1 MRPDLAD
8 LVERLRAGDPRALPR
23 LISLLERGS
32 DQGQRALSALYP
44 QTGRAQIIGITGPPG
59 AGKST
64 LVNALIGSFR
74 ATGRRVAVLAIDPSS
89 PYSGGAVLGDRIR
102 MMERHADDGVF
113 IRSMASRGRLGGLAA
128 AASDVVHLLDA
139 AGFDVILLETVGAGQ
154 DGVDIARL
162 ARTVVVLQVPGLG
175 DGVQAIKAGMLE
187 VGDILVVNKADL
199 PGAKEVGRLLR
210 QSVMPLTPGDAPEI
224 PVLYTAAST
233 AEGIDELR
241 DAIDAHGQIVL
252 AAGEAEARAEA
263 AARGEVLDRLRF
275 ELESRLLQAPD
286 EVPAIQAAID
296 DVAARRTTSA
306 VAVRSLI
313 EPLLGGW
320 RARGA
325 SASGGDAIGDE
336 GGGGAGSDPVVDID
350 DDQAGSAGLEH

>member
-1 MRPDLAD
+1 MAD

-23 LISLLERGS
+23 LISLLEQGS
-32 DQGQRALSALYP
+32 ERGQRALSELYP
-44 QTGRAQIIGITGPPG
+44 RAGQAHIIGITGPPG

-128 AASDVVHLLDA
+128 ATTDVVHLLDA

-199 PGAKEVGRLLR
+199 PGAKELGRLLR
-210 QSVMPLTPGDAPEI
+210 QSVMPLTPGNAPEI
-224 PVLYTAAST
+224 PVLYTVAST
-233 AEGIDELR
+233 GEGIDELR
-241 DAIDAHGQIVL
+241 VAIDQHGAAVL
-252 AAGEAEARAEA
+252 ATGQAEEQAEI

-275 ELESRLLQAPD
+275 ELEQRLLRDPD
-286 EVPAIQAAID
+286 EMPAIQAAIAE
-296 DVAARRTTSA
+296 VAARRTTSA
-306 VAVRSLI
+306 AAVRLLI
-313 EPLLGGW
+313 EPLLSGG
-320 RARGA
+320 GA
-325 SASGGDAIGDE
+325 TGTSAGGGDAVGDE
-336 GGGGAGSDPVVDID
+336 GGGGAGTDPVVDVD
-350 DDQAGSAGLEH
+350 DDETRRA